1 MFCLP
6 STIILHLL
14 RLFLFCF
21 FNADGYLLTVVKLFL
36 RRWIAVKVA
45 NVGATS
51 GVLPTNANEG
61 KAL

>member
-1 MFCLP
+1 
-6 STIILHLL
+6 
-14 RLFLFCF
+14 
-21 FNADGYLLTVVKLFL
+21 LFL

-61 KAL
+61 A

>member
-1 MFCLP
+1 
-6 STIILHLL
+6 
-14 RLFLFCF
+14 
-21 FNADGYLLTVVKLFL
+21 VKLFL